1 MARQVENDVDINR
14 LNETTH
20 YAGAADFEVSFVM
33 VVKFNDVAIVRLVMK
48 IWNRPRLL
56 LPRRVSHTLPPPDA
70 IVPYL
75 VEAGFGDTVPLRN
88 FIFDNS
94 LISALVERWRPETHM
109 FHLPWGEVVP
119 YRDVG
124 IGGAA
129 PRCQASRGS
138 TGGGIEEGVVHAEAC
153 VATGSCP
160 PDAPDRGSR
169 VLPTDFA
176 ECRAFFWGSAVL
188 VWMYQSLSL
197 AAQRDVTDINGCT
210 PLLMSW
216 IYQRFPQW
224 CPPDRGVYQYPLATR
239 LVRLP
244 QQSRDQHE
252 ARVLRWRVSL
262 DRLRFDEFAWKV
274 YDDPALQ
281 ALCPPWFREEEEWGT
296 WLSAVPLLCF
306 NIVRF
311 HHVDRVKQQFIGE

>member
-20 YAGAADFEVSFVM
+20 YAGAADFE
-33 VVKFNDVAIVRLVMK
+33 
-48 IWNRPRLL
+48 RPRLL

-109 FHLPWGEVVP
+109 WYHTETKESFTLKLVWL
-119 YRDVG
+119 RDRVHQMPQTEDPESFRQYARCYIMLL
-124 IGGAA
+124 IGGYLITDKSNKSGA
-129 PRCQASRGS
+129 PS
-138 TGGGIEEGVVHAEAC
+138 
-153 VATGSCP
+153 
-160 PDAPDRGSR
+160 
-169 VLPTDFA
+169 
-176 ECRAFFWGSAVL
+176 AFFWGSAVL